1 MSETNGLRLP
11 LDGMLVINAGQILAA
26 PFCATMLAEFGADVI
41 KLERPG
47 SGEPNHGSISY
58 VQENRSQ
65 RGVTCNLA
73 HPDGKQLF
81 RRLCARA
88 DVLIENFRPGTLEKM
103 GVGPDSLRDENPG
116 LVCVRVS
123 GYGQTGP
130 YRERAGFDRVALGF
144 AGMTY
149 TTGTPDGP
157 PVRPG
162 YMVADYSAGVFAA
175 FGALAALRARDVNG
189 GLGQDVDVALY
200 EAIWKQSGAHAS
212 TYMLSG
218 ANRERSGNYF
228 PGVVPA
234 EQFETSDGHFL
245 IINATTQGTYERLC
259 DAMGRPELVED
270 ERFKERDARRA
281 NHAAI
286 HEIVGRWIETLT
298 LEGAQDALDRAG
310 VPATK
315 VFATSDI
322 LADDHYAAR
331 DQVVDVPSEQHGV
344 LPQPGVVPRLSATPG
359 SVKHRAPTL
368 GEHNREVYGG
378 MLGCSDA
385 ELERLAAEGVI

>member
-1 MSETNGLRLP
+1 MDELRP
-11 LDGMLVINAGQILAA
+11 ALDGILVVNAGQILAA

-73 HPDGKQLF
+73 DPRGKDLF
-81 RRLCARA
+81 RRLCDRA
-88 DVLIENFRPGTLEKM
+88 DVLIENFRPGTLERM
-103 GVGPDSLRDENPG
+103 ELAPDRLRETNPG
-116 LVCVRVS
+116 LVAVRVS

-162 YMVADYSAGVFAA
+162 YMVADYSAGIFAA
-175 FGALAALRARDVNG
+175 FGAIAALRARDVNG
-189 GLGQDVDVALY
+189 GRGQDVDVALY

-212 TYMLSG
+212 TFFLSG

-245 IINATTQGTYERLC
+245 IINATTQGTYVRLC
-259 DAMGRPELVED
+259 EAMGRPELVED
-270 ERFKERDARRA
+270 ERFRERDARRA
-281 NHAAI
+281 NYAQI
-286 HEIVGRWIETLT
+286 HEIVGEWIRGLS
-298 LEGAQDALDRAG
+298 LDAAQRALDEAG

-322 LADDHYAAR
+322 LADPHYDAR
-331 DQVVDVPSEQHGV
+331 GQVVTVPSEQHGA
-344 LPQPGVVPRLSATPG
+344 LPQPGIVPRLTATPG
-359 SVKHRAPTL
+359 AVKHRAPTL
-368 GEHNREVYGG
+368 GEHNREIYGG
-378 MLGCSDA
+378 MLGIPDG
-385 ELERLAAEGVI
+385 ELDRLAADGVI